1 MIFVALENYIYS
13 SIFNHQELGCFL
25 SKKKKELGRYGH
37 EK

>member
-25 SKKKKELGRYGH
+25 SKKKELGRYGH